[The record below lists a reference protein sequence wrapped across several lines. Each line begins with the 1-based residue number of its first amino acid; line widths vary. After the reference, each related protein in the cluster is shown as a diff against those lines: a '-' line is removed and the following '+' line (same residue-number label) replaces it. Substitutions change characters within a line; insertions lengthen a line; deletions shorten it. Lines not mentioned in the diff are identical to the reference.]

1 MQRSVV
7 GTIATCAMALCLWGG
22 SALAQDA
29 NVASSSALEQIKKR
43 GTFRVGVSPTL
54 PPAVMR
60 SKDGQ
65 IIGFEVDVATR
76 LAEDM
81 GVKIEFVPSV
91 WDGLIPGLISSKSD
105 AIISWMTM
113 TPVRNLT
120 VNFSD
125 SYSGTGMYLTGN
137 KKRASGMKSIADFNK
152 PSVTL
157 AVMRGSTTA
166 TVAKRLMPNSTIREF
181 EDQTLMVQEV
191 LNGQAHA
198 FLASAPRP
206 QFEIL
211 ANPDTLFL
219 PMSEPLVRSAEGIA
233 VRKGDPDFL
242 NFLNNWIFLKL
253 RDGWLAE
260 RRHYWFETRDWADL
274 VAQK

>member
-1 MQRSVV
+1 MRRILGHS
-7 GTIATCAMALCLWGG
+7 ILSCAMALCLWGG

-29 NVASSSALEQIKKR
+29 GVASSSALEQIKKR
-43 GTFRVGVSPTL
+43 GTLRVGMAPTL

-60 SKDGQ
+60 SKDGKT
-65 IIGFEVDVATR
+65 IGFEADVANR
-76 LAEDM
+76 LAKDM
-81 GVKIEFVPSV
+81 GVKVEIVPSV

-105 AIISWMTM
+105 VIISWMTM
-113 TPVRNLT
+113 TPARNLT

-137 KKRASGMKSIADFNK
+137 KKLAGGLKSIAEFNK
-152 PSVTL
+152 PSITL

-191 LNGQAHA
+191 LNGQAHG

-211 ANPDTLFL
+211 ANPDKLFL

-233 VRKGDPDFL
+233 VRKGDPDLL
-242 NFLNNWIFLKL
+242 NFLNNWIFLRL
-253 RDGWLAE
+253 RDGWLKE
-260 RRHYWFETRDWADL
+260 RRTYWFETRDWADM
-274 VAQK
+274 VGQK